1 MSKGLGGD
9 TVGALIENEMDSIGR
24 SDQKAGQLHDKAS
37 ELALRQGE
45 QLRKS
50 REELEQSNG
59 AQTKM
64 ATAQEG
70 TEGPMVD
77 QGKDGNDDRDG
88 E

>member
-24 SDQKAGQLHDKAS
+24 SEQEAGQLHDKAS

-50 REELEQSNG
+50 REELEQTDD
-59 AQTKM
+59 AQTKG
-64 ATAQEG
+64 ATAPEG
-70 TEGPMVD
+70 TDGPMVD
-77 QGKDGNDDRDG
+77 QGKDGNDERDG